1 MKSSKSA
8 KLFNAVHKAQVSWKR
23 IYPYLQEDKAPT
35 SYKEPIDSLQVQ
47 DLSFHYPH
55 ANYLFTHLSFQLS
68 KGQMLGITGKVA
80 CGKSTLGKLFIED
93 LPYTGKISI
102 GKEHVTYLG
111 HDLQLFNASI
121 YDNIALGEDI
131 DVIPYLKMVCM
142 DQEVAAMEQGIF
154 TKLGNEGVRLSK
166 GQAQR
171 IALARTLAHAKELLV
186 LDDPFSALDVRTER
200 QVFQAL
206 RKWQKEK
213 IILLISHR
221 LMMFDQVDQVL
232 FLEQQKGIVATHTQL
247 MKTSSDYRDLVKNK
261 GEKDA
266 CVHM

>member
-1 MKSSKSA
+1 
-8 KLFNAVHKAQVSWKR
+8 
-23 IYPYLQEDKAPT
+23 
-35 SYKEPIDSLQVQ
+35 
-47 DLSFHYPH
+47 
-55 ANYLFTHLSFQLS
+55 
-68 KGQMLGITGKVA
+68 MLGITGKVA

-186 LDDPFSALDVRTER
+186 LDDPF
-200 QVFQAL
+200 
-206 RKWQKEK
+206 
-213 IILLISHR
+213 
-221 LMMFDQVDQVL
+221 
-232 FLEQQKGIVATHTQL
+232 
-247 MKTSSDYRDLVKNK
+247 
-261 GEKDA
+261 
-266 CVHM
+266 